1 MMLVPVPST
10 QYGKDFRRIVQSPKF
25 NQAAYLTVLSLLIVG
40 KPLPAKYCNHPLS
53 GDHTGY
59 WDCHIT
65 NDCVLIYKIDGEEL
79 RLARIGT
86 HSELFTK

>member
-25 NQAAYLTVLSLLIVG
+25 NQAAYLTVLSLLIAG
-40 KPLPAKYCNHPLS
+40 KLLPAKYSNHPLS
-53 GDHTGY
+53 GDYSSY

-65 NDCVLIYKIDGEEL
+65 NDCVLIYKVDGDEL

-86 HSELFTK
+86 HSELFKN

>member
-25 NQAAYLTVLSLLIVG
+25 NQAAYLTVLSLLIAG
-40 KPLPAKYCNHPLS
+40 KSLPAKYSNHPLS
-53 GDHTGY
+53 GDYAGY

-65 NDCVLIYKIDGEEL
+65 NDCVLIYKIDGDEL

-86 HSELFTK
+86 HSELFKK

>member
-10 QYGKDFRRIVQSPKF
+10 QYGKDFRRIVQSTKF
-25 NQAAYLTVLSLLIVG
+25 NQAAYLTVLSLLITG
-40 KPLPAKYCNHPLS
+40 KPLPAKYSNHPLS
-53 GDHTGY
+53 GDYASY

-65 NDCVLIYKIDGEEL
+65 NDCVLIYKIDGAEL

-86 HSELFTK
+86 HSELFKK

>member
-1 MMLVPVPST
+1 MLTPAPSK

-25 NQAAYLTVLSLLIVG
+25 NQTEYLTVLTLLVSG
-40 KPLPAKYCNHPLS
+40 KPLPSRYSNHPLK
-53 GDHTGY
+53 GDYVGY

-65 NDCVLIYKIDGEEL
+65 NDCVLIYKIDGSDL

-86 HSELFTK
+86 HAELFKQ

>member
-1 MMLVPVPST
+1 MKLVPVPST

-25 NQAAYLTVLSLLIVG
+25 NQAAYLTVLSLLIAG
-40 KPLPAKYCNHPLS
+40 KPLPAKYSNHPLS
-53 GDHTGY
+53 GDYSSY

-65 NDCVLIYKIDGEEL
+65 NDCVLICKVDGDEL

-86 HSELFTK
+86 HSELFKN